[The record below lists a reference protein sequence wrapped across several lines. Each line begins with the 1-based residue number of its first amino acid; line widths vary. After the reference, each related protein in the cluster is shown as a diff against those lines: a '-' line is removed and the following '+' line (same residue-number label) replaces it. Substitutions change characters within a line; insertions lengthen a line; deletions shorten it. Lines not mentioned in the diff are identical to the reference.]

1 MDIQWQEP
9 IPERV
14 KTGIEDV
21 HIWKA
26 DLTQA
31 AGDLGYYKRVISPEE
46 SRHACNL
53 CIEERKNR
61 YIITHGILNV
71 IAGIYLSVKPEE
83 VVIRYNPNGTPF
95 IDGITKSLF
104 FNLSSSKE
112 LALYCF
118 SSRWKSGIDI
128 EHQSGVKD
136 ILRFSRRYFTRKE
149 NELLLKGDP
158 MERLVLFYRI
168 WTRKE
173 ACLKAPGWGLTK
185 PLNYLDVAPESD
197 SPVISE
203 GGSGS
208 GGLKLAVL
216 DLYTEPGYSASA
228 ATIITDR
235 KPHYAG
241 WIYRS

>member
-1 MDIQWQEP
+1 LDFQWQEP
-9 IPERV
+9 IPELF
-14 KTGIEDV
+14 TAGIKDV

-26 DLTQA
+26 DLAQA
-31 AGDLGYYKRVISPEE
+31 AGDLAYYKTVISPEE
-46 SRHACNL
+46 SKHACNL

-104 FNLSSSKE
+104 FNISSSKE
-112 LALYCF
+112 LALYSF

-136 ILRFSRRYFTRKE
+136 IFRFSRRYFTLKE
-149 NELLLKGDP
+149 NELLLKAKP
-158 MERLVLFYRI
+158 QELSVLFYRI

-185 PLNYLDVAPESD
+185 PLNYLDVDPAAG
-197 SPVISE
+197 SPVISA

-208 GGLKLAVL
+208 GELTLAVS
-216 DLYTEPGYSASA
+216 DIETESGYSASA
-228 ATIITDR
+228 ATIITDT

-241 WIYRS
+241 WIYSS